1 MFSRKSVSIRR
12 AQPSDCHALLELW
25 KALLDEQEQMEG
37 RFERA
42 DDAEERW
49 RNDYE
54 EWLRDDEQ
62 RIFVAERKGE
72 VSGYVSACRW
82 FTSPIYKAAREL
94 FIEEMY
100 VAPDRRRKGIGRA
113 LLAAV
118 QEWAEETGIERLRIG
133 VLAQNQDGRAFW
145 EALAATPLSL
155 TLTVELDKGAAES
168 SEKEKEKASMGF

>member
-12 AQPSDCHALLELW
+12 AQPSDCDALLELW

-49 RNDYE
+49 CNDYE

-100 VAPDRRRKGIGRA
+100 VRPDARRKGIGRA
-113 LLAAV
+113 LLASV
-118 QEWAEETGIERLRIG
+118 REWAEEMEIERLRIG
-133 VLAQNQDGRAFW
+133 VLAQNNDGRAFW
-145 EALAATPLSL
+145 EALDAAPLAL
-155 TLTVELDKGAAES
+155 TLTVELENAAAES
-168 SEKEKEKASMGF
+168 DEEKEKASMGF